1 MEGPQA
7 STTAVLDHP
16 ADNSC
21 GVEAAP
27 GYTSIGAFLMDVE
40 RRAFR
45 MAQLATGRRDEALDL
60 VQDAMLRLAERYSE
74 RPSPEWPALF
84 FRILANACRDWHRR
98 RLVRERVL
106 VWFGHGRSDTSD
118 EAGDDWLEGVSPEA
132 GPEGQLADRRSM
144 EALVKAL
151 GALPLRQQQCFWL
164 RNVEGMDVAETA
176 AALGITDGSV
186 KTHYSRA
193 VHRLRNELEG
203 HWP

>member
-1 MEGPQA
+1 MEAPETSHA
-7 STTAVLDHP
+7 TALGQP
-16 ADNSC
+16 AAVGS
-21 GVEAAP
+21 VEPAA
-27 GYTSIGAFLMDVE
+27 GYPSLGAFLLEVE

-60 VQDAMLRLAERYSE
+60 VQESMLRLAEHYGE
-74 RPSPEWPALF
+74 RPSREWPALF

-98 RLVRERVL
+98 RVVRERVL
-106 VWFGHGRSDTSD
+106 VWFGQGPAVAD
-118 EAGDDWLEGVSPEA
+118 EDASDDWLDGISSEGGPQEA
-132 GPEGQLADRRSM
+132 LVARQQM

-151 GALPLRQQQCFWL
+151 RILPQRQQQCFWL

-176 AALGITDGSV
+176 LALGISDGSV

-193 VHRLRNELEG
+193 VHRLRSELEE